1 MTRVAF
7 VGDQLRLFRERA
19 GLSQEA
25 LAERAGLGLTTL
37 KALERNSRKRP
48 RPQTLERVADAL
60 GLTASDRAL
69 LRQPASGSTEL
80 ATAVEQPAARGTAD
94 APRSRLRRL
103 PLASTALI
111 GREAE
116 LADARARLD
125 PTSGSTRLLTLVGP
139 AGVGKTR
146 LALAVATALADV
158 FRDGAV
164 FVDLGTLHEQRLVP
178 ATIARAL
185 DMREGGGRSAR
196 DLLIETLHDAELL
209 LLLDNFE
216 HLVPAAP
223 LLTEL
228 LAACS
233 HLSVLVT
240 SRTALRLRDEQRFS
254 GPPLATPAADHPLE
268 AIRASAAVRLFV
280 ERAQDATPDFQLERS
295 TAGAVAE
302 ICRRLDGLPLA
313 IELAAARAGLL
324 APPELLSRLQRR
336 LPLLTIGPADLPPR
350 QQTLATTLTWS
361 HDLLGSADQ
370 VLFRRLA
377 VFVGGWSLEAAE
389 SIVADAH
396 LPADHLLDGLQA
408 LADSSLAQRVE
419 QRMGESRFEMLETV
433 HEYAVGRLAESGEA
447 SELRDRH
454 LEYYLALAEDVTVL
468 LFGPGIVGGLSRL
481 DGDLGNLRAALVW
494 ADERGYVAVGLQLA
508 GALAPFWST
517 RGYAGDGLMWLNRFI
532 AELDAVEVPAAV
544 GARAF
549 YGGGVL
555 ANGHG
560 HQQQAMEWL
569 DRAVELYRAAGDAVG
584 AVRALNTRSGV
595 DYDVGD
601 LQSSM
606 TRLRQCVE
614 LARAAHDLGE
624 LARALANLGEDYY
637 HLDDLDRAATCYQE
651 ALDLARLAGRVDIE
665 AYQLSD
671 LGNVACHRG
680 DLERA
685 RSLHRQGL
693 ALNRTLGDHRR
704 IAISLEDLAA
714 VAVADGHAGLAA
726 EWLGAAAELRAR
738 IGTPLPVPER
748 AAIERTMVAG
758 QALAGEAEWTHWVA
772 AGRLR
777 PLAEVIAEALGESL
791 GPEAW

>member
-1 MTRVAF
+1 MAMTRVAF
-7 VGDQLRLFRERA
+7 VGDQLRLFRKRA

-25 LAERAGLGLTTL
+25 LAERAGLGLTTV

-48 RPQTLERVADAL
+48 RLQTLERVADAL
-60 GLTASDRAL
+60 ELTASGRAL
-69 LRQPASGSTEL
+69 LRQLASGSTGL
-80 ATAVEQPAARGTAD
+80 ATAVDQPAAPGTLE
-94 APRSRLRRL
+94 APRSRLTHL

-111 GREAE
+111 GRDAE

-146 LALAVATALADV
+146 LALAIATALADV

-164 FVDLGTLHEQRLVP
+164 FVDLGALHEQRLVP

-216 HLVPAAP
+216 HLVQAAP
-223 LLTEL
+223 LLADL
-228 LAACS
+228 LAACA
-233 HLSVLVT
+233 HLSLLVT

-254 GPPLATPAADHPLE
+254 VPPLATPAPDHPLE
-268 AIRASAAVRLFV
+268 AITASAAVRLFV
-280 ERAQDATPDFQLERS
+280 ERAQAATPDFQLEAS

-361 HDLLGSADQ
+361 HDLLGTAEQ

-377 VFVGGWSLEAAE
+377 VFVGGWSVEAAE

-396 LPADHLLDGLQA
+396 LPADHVLDGLQA
-408 LADSSLAQRVE
+408 LADSSLAQST
-419 QRMGESRFEMLETV
+419 GESRFEMLETV
-433 HEYAVGRLAESGEA
+433 HEYAVACLAESGEA

-454 LEYYLALAEDVTVL
+454 LAHYLALAEDVTVL
-468 LFGPGIVGGLSRL
+468 LFGPGIAAGLSRL

-517 RGYAGDGLMWLNRFI
+517 RGYASDGLMWLNRFI

-606 TRLRQCVE
+606 SRLQQCVE

-624 LARALANLGEDYY
+624 LARAQANLGEVYY

-651 ALDLARLAGRVDIE
+651 ALDLARQAGRVDIE

-671 LGNVACHRG
+671 LGNVARHRG
-680 DLERA
+680 DLEQA

-693 ALNRTLGDHRR
+693 AIKRTLGDHRR

-714 VAVADGHAGLAA
+714 VAVADGHVGLAA
-726 EWLGAAAELRAR
+726 EWLGAAAEVRSR

-758 QALAGEAEWTHWVA
+758 RALAGEAEWTHRVA
-772 AGRLR
+772 GGRLR

-791 GPEAW
+791 ASEVW